1 MHHLEFDKPKVLRHA
16 PQSTSTKLAC
26 CTLHS
31 SGMDTRAHG
40 CTTRYRFPDWCL
52 HKQLRTWGGWKSA
65 ITSLVDT
72 PRQNI
77 WLSWA
82 FIRPD
87 IRPGC
92 WLLVSG
98 CWLLLIV
105 AGCSCCC
112 CWSFLSFLSFLSSV
126 SLVLTVSITCHYW
139 CSWHRCCCC
148 CCFVGRTAT
157 ALTVTG
163 QLDLDL
169 HFLDNP
175 KHPNKL

>member
-1 MHHLEFDKPKVLRHA
+1 MLHEHFEYQNAANTVEMVASSSKPLQITRNMNKTLEVKKET
-16 PQSTSTKLAC
+16 QNN
-26 CTLHS
+26 
-31 SGMDTRAHG
+31 SGP
-40 CTTRYRFPDWCL
+40 FWL
-52 HKQLRTWGGWKSA
+52 WLWLLWLLWL
-65 ITSLVDT
+65 LVV
-72 PRQNI
+72 
-77 WLSWA
+77 
-82 FIRPD
+82 
-87 IRPGC
+87 GC

-157 ALTVTG
+157 ALTVTV

-169 HFLDNP
+169 HFLENP